1 MSQFTVVYDANVF
14 YPAPLRDLLLRLAA
28 TRLFRA
34 RWTAQIRDEWMR
46 NLLAN
51 RPDLSAERITRT
63 ADMIDSSSHDCL
75 VEGYEHLIPC
85 IGGLPDQDDRH
96 VLAAAMK
103 CGAELIVTFN
113 LKDFPASALAE
124 YGVEAIHPDDFIVDV
139 LDLEAGACI
148 QAVREMR
155 ASLKNPPKTQD
166 EFLATLLKQQLPQ
179 TVNWLERYKIAF

>member
-34 RWTAQIRDEWMR
+34 RWTVQIREEWVR

-51 RPDLSAERITRT
+51 RKDLSPERILRT
-63 ADMIDSSSHDCL
+63 AELIDSHSHDCL

-85 IGGLPDQDDRH
+85 LGGMPDKDDRH

-113 LKDFPASALAE
+113 LKDFPSSTLEE
-124 YGVEAIHPDDFIVDV
+124 YGVEAIHPDDFITDL
-139 LDLEAGACI
+139 LDLDTSACI

-166 EFLATLLKQQLPQ
+166 ELLATLLKQQLPQ
-179 TVNWLERYKIAF
+179 TVNRLEKLKLAF